1 MIQALSK
8 GISQLNDKATRK
20 YLWFSVIAAVIT
32 FFILWSCVAWILS
45 ETAISS
51 IGWLESIIDILGGLA
66 TAVLTWILFPATVS
80 AVIGFFLD
88 QVAECVEKRHY
99 PNLPKAEGQP
109 VGEAVVTTAKFFGIL
124 IGLNILLL
132 PFLFMGP
139 VYPLVFYAV
148 NGYLIG
154 REYFEMVAVRRVSL
168 ADATRLRK
176 QHQGSVILMGV
187 AIAFL
192 LTIPLVN
199 LLMPVVATAAM
210 VHLFEGWRPDGMAR
224 TPVKS

>member
-1 MIQALSK
+1 MLQALSK
-8 GISQLNDKATRK
+8 GIGQLNDKATRK
-20 YLWFSVIAAVIT
+20 YLWFSVIAALIT
-32 FFILWSCVAWILS
+32 FIALWSFVAWLLG

-66 TAVLTWILFPATVS
+66 TAVLTWVLFPATVS

-99 PNLPKAEGQP
+99 PDLAKADGQP
-109 VGEAVVTTAKFFGIL
+109 VGEALITTAKFLGML

-139 VYPLVFYAV
+139 VYPIVFYAV

-154 REYFEMVAVRRVSL
+154 REYFEMVAVRRISL
-168 ADATRLRK
+168 ADATSLRK
-176 QHQGSVILMGV
+176 QHQGSIIMMGV

-210 VHLFEGWRPDGMAR
+210 VHLFQGWRTEGMAR

>member
-99 PNLPKAEGQP
+99 PNLPKADGQP

>member
-1 MIQALSK
+1 MLKALSQ
-8 GISQLNDKATRK
+8 GIGQLNDKATRK
-20 YLWFSVIAAVIT
+20 YLWFSVGAAVIT
-32 FFILWSCVAWILS
+32 FFILWSFVAWLLS

-66 TAVLTWILFPATVS
+66 TAVLTWVLFPATVS

-88 QVAECVEKRHY
+88 QVAECVENRHY
-99 PNLPKAEGQP
+99 PALPKADGQP
-109 VGEAVVTTAKFFGIL
+109 MVESLVTTAKFFGML
-124 IGLNILLL
+124 IGLNVLLL

-139 VYPLVFYAV
+139 VYPLVFYTV

-154 REYFEMVAVRRVSL
+154 REYFEMVAVRRITA
-168 ADATRLRK
+168 ADATALRK
-176 QHQGSVILMGV
+176 KHQGTIIMMGV

-210 VHLFEGWRPDGMAR
+210 VHLFQGWRPDGMAR
-224 TPVKS
+224 TPVTR